1 MQTTLLI
8 IVLALGA
15 PAPREVP
22 KPPVVGTWLV
32 LSQTQEG
39 TTSEVTGNECWTFTA
54 DGKWGGHKINK
65 VPTGW
70 QKYTVN
76 EKARPCAL
84 DVIHEYRTG
93 SQTDSFIFEI
103 DGDTLTMCTRTRGRP
118 ESISAK
124 EGSGNTVYV
133 LKRVKA
139 KD

>member
-1 MQTTLLI
+1 MGPALILATL
-8 IVLALGA
+8 VLGA
-15 PAPREVP
+15 PAPKEAP
-22 KPPVVGTWLV
+22 KPPIVGTWLV

-54 DGKWGGHKINK
+54 DGRWGGHKINR

-76 EKARPCAL
+76 EKTRSRSL

-93 SQTDSFIFEI
+93 SQTECFIFEI
-103 DGDTLTMCTRTRGRP
+103 DGDMLTMCTRTKGRP
-118 ESISAK
+118 TSISAK
-124 EGSGNTVYV
+124 EGSGNTIYT